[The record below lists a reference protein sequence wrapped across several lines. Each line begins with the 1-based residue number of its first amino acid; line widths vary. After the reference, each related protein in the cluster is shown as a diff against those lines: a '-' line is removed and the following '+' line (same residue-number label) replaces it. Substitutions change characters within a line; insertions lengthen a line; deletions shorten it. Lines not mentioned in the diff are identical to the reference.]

1 MVVGDAVVVVD
12 SVVVVGDAV
21 VVVDPVLVVV
31 DGVVDD
37 EDVVE
42 PPVKAGQVL
51 RSGII

>member
-21 VVVDPVLVVV
+21 VDPVVVV
-31 DGVVDD
+31 GDGVVDD

-51 RSGII
+51 RSGMI

>member
-1 MVVGDAVVVVD
+1 M
-12 SVVVVGDAV
+12 VVGDAV
-21 VVVDPVLVVV
+21 VVVDPVLVVG